1 MIVVSTLLA
10 YLLGALPTAQA
21 IAKARGVDLRSDG
34 SQNPGANNAMRL
46 LGPSLAVPVLL
57 AEMTKGAVAVLVAA
71 AVAGEAVGDAAAV
84 AAGVAAIAGNVYNV
98 FYRFDGGKGLGIAG
112 GVLLAAWP
120 TVFVPIVVVIFT
132 AMVVSRS
139 SSAATSTA
147 VLALDALA
155 VLWAAAEWPT
165 LWGVAP
171 GARLVAFSLAVTAL
185 LWGPRKRGA
194 DVKTPRPASR
204 SS

>member
-21 IAKARGVDLRSDG
+21 IARARGVDLRSDG

-57 AEMTKGAVAVLVAA
+57 AEMTKGAVAVFAA
-71 AVAGEAVGDAAAV
+71 GALAGDAAAV

-120 TVFVPIVVVIFT
+120 TVFVPIVVVIFA

-139 SSAATSTA
+139 SSAATVTA

-171 GARLVAFSLAVTAL
+171 GARHVAFSLAVTAL